1 MACKDLTVLGPPLSD
16 QEMPGT
22 GAARRWNEHRGL
34 LLPIFFFNTHLSGV
48 AGAAAKVP
56 LNPRCRRPYR
66 TRPMKCLTIVC
77 LSALLT
83 LSAVPDAFAWGAVAG
98 TRGGAAYRGPMGGAA
113 VRTPSGAAAVRGPYG
128 GAAARGPYGGTA
140 YRAPGYGGGAVYRG
154 PVYGGTVYRPG
165 VGAGVAVG
173 AAAGVAVGA
182 AAGAAAASTY
192 PSCYYPPYYCYP
204 PPYYQPPAW

>member
-1 MACKDLTVLGPPLSD
+1 MLSRHRSVRSGNAGHRCSASAEQTSLLAPSDLALRGPFFWGRGSGCQSAIDL
-16 QEMPGT
+16 
-22 GAARRWNEHRGL
+22 AAH
-34 LLPIFFFNTHLSGV
+34 
-48 AGAAAKVP
+48 
-56 LNPRCRRPYR
+56 RRPYTR
-66 TRPMKCLTIVC
+66 TRLMKCLTIVC
-77 LSALLT
+77 LGALLT
-83 LSAVPDAFAWGAVAG
+83 LSAAPDAFAWGAVTG
-98 TRGGAAYRGPMGGAA
+98 PRGGAAYRGPMGGAA

>member
-1 MACKDLTVLGPPLSD
+1 MLSRHRSVRSGNAGHRCSASAEQTSLLAPSDLALQGPFFWGRGSGCQSAIDL
-16 QEMPGT
+16 
-22 GAARRWNEHRGL
+22 AAH
-34 LLPIFFFNTHLSGV
+34 
-48 AGAAAKVP
+48 
-56 LNPRCRRPYR
+56 RRPYTR
-66 TRPMKCLTIVC
+66 TRLMKCLTIVC
-77 LSALLT
+77 LGALLT
-83 LSAVPDAFAWGAVAG
+83 LSAAPDAFAWGAVTG
-98 TRGGAAYRGPMGGAA
+98 PRGGAAYRGPMGGAA

-140 YRAPGYGGGAVYRG
+140 VRA
-154 PVYGGTVYRPG
+154 PVYGGTAYRPG